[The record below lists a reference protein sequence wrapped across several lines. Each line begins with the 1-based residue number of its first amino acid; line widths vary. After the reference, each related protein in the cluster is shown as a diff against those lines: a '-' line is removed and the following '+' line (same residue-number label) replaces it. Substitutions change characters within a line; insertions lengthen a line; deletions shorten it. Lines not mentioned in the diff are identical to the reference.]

1 MTASATSGDRKAAGT
16 RCLPSSSSWGTGTN
30 RTFTFLS
37 GFVAVGPGSMRG
49 RKRCSAHERATKPN
63 PPLRQGVRIKP
74 QIIVIAEASDDGI
87 HKGRIGLFIG
97 EVGEFAL
104 QGADDSLPLLA
115 GGRH

>member
-1 MTASATSGDRKAAGT
+1 
-16 RCLPSSSSWGTGTN
+16 
-30 RTFTFLS
+30 
-37 GFVAVGPGSMRG
+37 
-49 RKRCSAHERATKPN
+49 
-63 PPLRQGVRIKP
+63 VRIKP

-115 GGRH
+115 GGRHKQGSHLLHHGVKVYWRYGEIKGLALCCGHLIGLLMPALCIQAALLQYYLPSRT